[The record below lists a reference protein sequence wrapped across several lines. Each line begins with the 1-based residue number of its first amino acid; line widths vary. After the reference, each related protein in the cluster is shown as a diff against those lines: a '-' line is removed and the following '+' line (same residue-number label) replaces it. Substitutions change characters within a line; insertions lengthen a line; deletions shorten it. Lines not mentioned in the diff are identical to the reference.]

1 MAIQWL
7 EQAANEVLQPAPKL
21 VLMAIADDA
30 NRETRIAYPGAKKMA
45 AWADCGEDR
54 VTDILRELICRQLIA
69 RRSKAYRGRRA
80 EYIVFPTDEEFEAL
94 DAKDATLNHVSQRVI
109 DRVKKQDAKRLE
121 AQTEPDET
129 TSDQPVDNDEESPV
143 YTPPFSEESP
153 VQDPLMP
160 GVQTHPSRDLPPV
173 TTQQSSTEGHHSA
186 PVDNAKS
193 RPGIIPSP
201 KPQTIRPLDLVAI
214 TTSSARLLAPT
225 GITENGIAALAEE
238 ILEHAATVVLDPTAY
253 VIGTLRR
260 DSHEWQR
267 RAYHLATQ
275 PALAEI
281 GTH

>member
-45 AWADCGEDR
+45 VWADCGEDR

-80 EYIVFPTDEEFEAL
+80 EYIVFPTPEEFEAL

-121 AQTEPDET
+121 AQAEADET
-129 TSDQPVDNDEESPV
+129 TSDQPVDNVEESPV
-143 YTPPFSEESP
+143 RTPPFSEESP
-153 VQDPLMP
+153 VHDPLMP

-186 PVDNAKS
+186 PVDNAKE
-193 RPGIIPSP
+193 PTVIVPAP
-201 KPQTIRPLDLVAI
+201 KPQTFRPLDLIAV
-214 TTSSARLLAPT
+214 TTSTARLLAPT
-225 GITENGIAALAEE
+225 GITERGIADLAAE
-238 ILEHAATVVLDPTAY
+238 ILSHAATIVLDPTAY
-253 VIGTLRR
+253 VIGTIRR
-260 DSHEWQR
+260 DGHEWQA
-267 RAYHLATQ
+267 RAFKIAADET
-275 PALAEI
+275 I
-281 GTH
+281 GNVR